1 MDSRYIVTLDGPA
14 GVGKTTMAR
23 RVADAL
29 DICYLDTGAM
39 FRTLALNLGEDA
51 LGLSPEDVR
60 ARAAGLTFSLSGCG
74 AGTKLLCNGSVV
86 GQEIR
91 TEEVGAL
98 ASRLAVLPVVRDIL
112 KEAQRE
118 LGAANPL
125 VVEGRDMGTV
135 VFPMARY
142 KFFLDAS
149 PKVRALRRMTD
160 LQAMGRTCSLSGLE
174 QQIRERD
181 ERDRNR
187 PVAPLRPAE
196 DAFCIDTSQMT
207 IDDVLES
214 ILSCIQGLNGKGAA
228 GPDGVPELAPL
239 WRNLQESRPL
249 VHFITN
255 VVIVNDCANITLACG
270 ASPIM
275 ADAPEEA
282 AQVTS
287 ICQALVLNTGTIN
300 TCTALSMKLAGKT
313 ATEASHP
320 VILDPVGAGISDLRN
335 DILRQLMRDVHP
347 DIIKGNI
354 SEVRWL
360 AEGTGAGKGVDAC
373 EGDLTDEDNLM
384 ANARMAMALAARQHC
399 VVVITGPIDI
409 VADEKT
415 AFAVSNGSV
424 WMSRVSGMG
433 CMTAAVT
440 GSVAGANATRML
452 HAALAAVTAMGVA
465 GEKAEAALGE
475 TGGTGTY
482 RTLFMDAVSRLTPED
497 LDAGRRARL
506 LIREAEHVH

>member
-1 MDSRYIVTLDGPA
+1 MMDSRCIVTLDGPA

-39 FRTLALNLGEDA
+39 FRTLALNLGEEA
-51 LGLSPEDVR
+51 LSMSPEEVR
-60 ARAAGLTFSLSGCG
+60 ASASRLVFSLSGRG
-74 AGTKLLCNGSVV
+74 AGTSLLCNGAAV
-86 GQEIR
+86 GREIR

-112 KEAQRE
+112 KDAQRA
-118 LGAANPL
+118 LGAASSL

-135 VFPMARY
+135 VFPMARF

-149 PKVRALRRMTD
+149 PRVRALRRMDD
-160 LQAMGRTCSLSGLE
+160 LKAMGRKCSLAELE
-174 QQIRERD
+174 KQIRERD

-196 DAFCIDTSQMT
+196 DAFCIDTSQMGV
-207 IDDVLES
+207 DEVLKS
-214 ILSCIQGLNGKGAA
+214 ILSCIERLSGKNEVD
-228 GPDGVPELAPL
+228 PDDVPELAPL
-239 WRNLQESRPL
+239 WRSLQERKPL

-287 ICQALVLNTGTIN
+287 LCQALVLNTGTIG
-300 TCTALSMKLAGKT
+300 TRTALSMTLAGR
-313 ATEASHP
+313 AASEASHP
-320 VILDPVGAGISDLRN
+320 VVLDPVGAGISDLRN
-335 DILRQLMRDVHP
+335 DTLRLLLRDVRP
-347 DIIKGNI
+347 DIIKGNV

-360 AEGTGAGKGVDAC
+360 AEGTGAAKGVDAR
-373 EGDLTDEDNLM
+373 EDELTGEDNLM
-384 ANARMAMALAARQHC
+384 ANARMAVALSRRQRC
-399 VVVITGPIDI
+399 VVAITGPIDI
-409 VADEKT
+409 VADSRT
-415 AFAVSNGSV
+415 AYAVSGGSA

-440 GSVAGANATRML
+440 GSVAAASPGRLL

-465 GEKAEAALGE
+465 GERAEARLGDE
-475 TGGTGTY
+475 DGAGSY
-482 RTLFMDAVSRLTPED
+482 RMFFMDAMSRLAPGD
-497 LDAGRRARL
+497 LDAGGRVRR
-506 LIREAEHVH
+506 LI